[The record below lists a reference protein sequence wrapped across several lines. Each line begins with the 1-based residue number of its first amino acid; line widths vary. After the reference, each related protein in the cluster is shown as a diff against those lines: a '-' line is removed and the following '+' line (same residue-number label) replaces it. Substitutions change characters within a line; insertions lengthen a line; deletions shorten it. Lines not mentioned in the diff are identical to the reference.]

1 MSKSKRWR
9 EEDAA
14 QKKAWGRGKT
24 RGRDLPTESSLTR
37 SDIVKIV
44 EQTIQQLP
52 PNIPNDI
59 TVKRIRVDETFD
71 WGALDGFQP
80 DQQIMIMPT
89 APTEGQVYVA
99 TIDPV
104 SGEQV
109 VVAEDAATIAVTTDG
124 LAPVSSPDPTVTGG
138 TGILSVTWAQAS
150 NADPVQYEVH
160 VSTSTGFTPSGATL
174 VFVTPALHAII
185 TQEAD
190 GTPLELDT
198 PYYVK
203 IIAYDEDGTAPA
215 SSQDSDSITRL
226 STDHLETDGGT
237 PVWGSALTYRPG
249 PGWLKAQW
257 LLPSGTEDPLFYNVF
272 IDTTPGFSINFS
284 TNYVGMTF
292 GNDMVIGAL
301 KDASILAS
309 DTDYYIKVQAVS
321 DLSGNAATSA
331 ELGPVSPEI
340 LDGEIT
346 TISNLDAGN
355 ITAGFIDA
363 ARIDAG
369 TIAADHLNANDAL
382 FETLN
387 TLLVETNTM
396 IAGDP
401 DGLHVVVGGD
411 GVFLLDGGEE
421 IVSLPTNGD
430 PAVFRGTII
439 ADSLTVIQ
447 GATFQ
452 GSANVMDDGSTL
464 TLVDTQADPTVPAT
478 ISAGREYQLSSGGAS
493 TIFESQG
500 IFVDDSNDVFYRQI
514 MRSGGSNE
522 VYVEKWTRST
532 MEYVGRYNLTSQLNT
547 SRGVSHDYACG
558 GVVAIGSNVYNLII
572 DITPATY
579 VMWLIEHA
587 ASNLNTITDT
597 DNVGTLTN
605 ESEVACLGT
614 DGTYGLVARWFAV
627 NEEIEIE
634 VYNACNW
641 LSQIVLFGTPDPPLD
656 DNFCY
661 ITGITYDSGNDYYW
675 VAFKQSFGAASGM
688 KDFVSAYDAGTG
700 DYIPDQDWY
709 LDTFG
714 KNTLIGLCENG
725 SDTAY
730 GFYYVR
736 EETATNPRLY
746 WTAPLNWTTETDYYH
761 FSYRWHD
768 GTPGSYQTAA
778 APISSLSLTGYR
790 RFHVNMTTPSPG
802 ALKRYPLVVRKSTV
816 PTADELRDQGRSSPY
831 VDHTAETFLRFR
843 SYNGSGTLNS
853 PDANTF
859 GAGNSSIIATGSNV
873 TAPWKLEGDGG
884 MDLTLATAT
893 QRDAAFPS
901 PDTGQIII
909 RNEDMGPEIYDGDAW
924 RGIMVPGAKNFRKSA
939 YAFTDCGQLP
949 TMSTNTPAND
959 GWLAGFVG
967 TGSTLVDTAATSHAD
982 VWTLRMGTTASTSFS
997 NITKWRDYPYTA
1009 ASKITWAAQIRIPN
1023 ASNATDRYDFYF
1035 GLMDGTDPRAITDG
1049 VFIRYS
1055 DSKATPSGTAST
1067 FDLVHCVGGG
1077 RNADALD
1084 DNGGAI
1090 TVSTGTWY
1098 IIEVEHIPGT
1108 GTSVW
1113 ITAAGG
1119 ARTKKVTNYATS
1131 IPTASKNSMQFR
1143 LGLKRAAGSSNNRDI
1158 DVDWIYSHIEYA
1170 TDRST

>member
-1 MSKSKRWR
+1 
-9 EEDAA
+9 
-14 QKKAWGRGKT
+14 
-24 RGRDLPTESSLTR
+24 
-37 SDIVKIV
+37 
-44 EQTIQQLP
+44 
-52 PNIPNDI
+52 
-59 TVKRIRVDETFD
+59 
-71 WGALDGFQP
+71 
-80 DQQIMIMPT
+80 MPT
-89 APTEGQVYVA
+89 APTEGQVYVVN
-99 TIDPV
+99 IDPV
-104 SGEQV
+104 SGQQV
-109 VVAEDAATIAVTTDG
+109 VVAEDAGTIAVSTDG
-124 LAPVSSPDPTVTGG
+124 LPPGASPDPTAVGG

-203 IIAYDEDGTAPA
+203 IIAYDEDGAAAA
-215 SSQDSDSITRL
+215 SSEDSDSIARL

-249 PGWLKAQW
+249 PGWLKVQW

-301 KDASILAS
+301 KDATILAS
-309 DTDYYIKVQAVS
+309 DTDYYIQVQAVS
-321 DLSGNAATSA
+321 DLSGNTATSA

-363 ARIDAG
+363 ARIDAE
-369 TIAADHLNANDAL
+369 TITADHLNANDAL
-382 FETLN
+382 FEELN

-401 DGLHVVVGGD
+401 DGLHVIVGGD

-478 ISAGREYQLSSGGAS
+478 VSAGRDYQLSSGGG
-493 TIFESQG
+493 TTVFESQG
-500 IFVDDSNDVFYRQI
+500 FFVDDSNDIVYRMVQRSSDSDVF
-514 MRSGGSNE
+514 
-522 VYVEKWTRST
+522 VERWTRST
-532 MEYVGRYNLTSQLNT
+532 MEYQARSDLTDQLNT
-547 SRGVSHDYACG
+547 LRGVVHAYAPQ
-558 GVVAIGSNVYNLII
+558 GVVRIGSDLYSLML
-572 DITPATY
+572 DISGANY
-579 VMWLIEHA
+579 VKYLVKHA
-587 ASNLNTITDT
+587 VSDYGTITDSQSL
-597 DNVGTLTN
+597 GIITN
-605 ESEVACLGT
+605 ESETACLGT
-614 DGTYGLVARWFAV
+614 DGTSLLVAEWDASD
-627 NEEIEIE
+627 EEIHIE
-634 VYNACNW
+634 VRDTNLDYVSDIN
-641 LSQIVLFGTPDPPLD
+641 LFGAPDPPLD
-656 DNFCY
+656 DDFCY
-661 ITGITYDSGNDYYW
+661 LTGITYDSGNDYYW
-675 VAFKQSFGAASGM
+675 VAFCQSFGAASGM
-688 KDFVSAYDAGTG
+688 KDFVSAYDASTG

-709 LDTFG
+709 LDNFG
-714 KNTLIGLCENG
+714 KNSLVGLSENTT
-725 SDTAY
+725 DTSY
-730 GFYYVR
+730 GFYYIR
-736 EETATNPRLY
+736 ERTATNPRLY

-768 GTPGSYQTAA
+768 GTPGTHQTAA

-816 PTADELRDQGRSSPY
+816 PTAAELRDQGRSSPY

-884 MDLTLATAT
+884 MDLTLATTAE
-893 QRDAAFPS
+893 RDAAFPS
-901 PDTGQIII
+901 PDSGQIII

-949 TMSTNTPAND
+949 SMSTNQPVND

-967 TGSTLVDTAATSHAD
+967 TGSTVVDTAATSHAD

-1090 TVSTGTWY
+1090 TLSTGTWY

-1119 ARTKKVTNYATS
+1119 ARTKKVTNYSTS
-1131 IPTASKNSMQFR
+1131 LPTAAKNSMQFR
-1143 LGLKRAAGSSNNRDI
+1143 LGLKRQLANSNNRDI

-1170 TDRST
+1170 TDRSM